1 VPRKRD
7 NGRMRLLLLT
17 IVLLGGCATASSAL
31 TESECRGTNWYARG
45 EQEALMGLRP
55 QIDRYNEQCSR
66 FGAAPSEKDY
76 MDGWAY
82 GYGEWNRRVSGR
94 RG

>member
-1 VPRKRD
+1 MIRTF
-7 NGRMRLLLLT
+7 LT
-17 IVLLGGCATASSAL
+17 CAAIGLVSACASQTTL
-31 TESECRGTNWYARG
+31 TEDQCRGTNWYQRG
-45 EQEALMGLRP
+45 EQEALMGMRP
-55 QIDRYNEQCSR
+55 QIDRYSEQCSR

>member
-1 VPRKRD
+1 MIPVSIR
-7 NGRMRLLLLT
+7 NGSIVLALLLPA
-17 IVLLGGCATASSAL
+17 CATQVSL
-31 TESECRGTNWYARG
+31 TEDQCRGTNWYQRG
-45 EQEALMGLRP
+45 EQEALMGMRP
-55 QIDRYNEQCSR
+55 QIDRYAEQCSR

>member
-1 VPRKRD
+1 MISTLLRYA
-7 NGRMRLLLLT
+7 GLLALLLSA
-17 IVLLGGCATASSAL
+17 CAAQTLSDN
-31 TESECRGTNWYARG
+31 ECRSGNWYERG
-45 EQEALMGLRP
+45 WNDALMGNRP

-66 FGAAPSEKDY
+66 YGAAPAEQDY
-76 MDGWAY
+76 LNGWAA

>member
-1 VPRKRD
+1 
-7 NGRMRLLLLT
+7 
-17 IVLLGGCATASSAL
+17 
-31 TESECRGTNWYARG
+31 
-45 EQEALMGLRP
+45 MGMRP
-55 QIDRYNEQCSR
+55 QIDRYAEQCSR

>member
-1 VPRKRD
+1 MIPISVR
-7 NGRMRLLLLT
+7 NGAIVLALLLPA
-17 IVLLGGCATASSAL
+17 CASPVFL
-31 TESECRGTNWYARG
+31 TEDQCRGTNWYQRG
-45 EQEALMGLRP
+45 EQEALMGMRP
-55 QIDRYNEQCSR
+55 QIDLYAQQCSK

>member
-1 VPRKRD
+1 
-7 NGRMRLLLLT
+7 MRILLLATL
-17 IVLLGGCATASSAL
+17 LLGGCATASL
-31 TESECRGTNWYARG
+31 TENECRGTNWYARG
-45 EQEALMGLRP
+45 EQDALMGNRP
-55 QIDRYNEQCSR
+55 QIDRYTEQCSR